1 MSDRSKDALSR
12 RDFLRTGLAAGA
24 LVPVAGLVL
33 RAPAAWAEDEKLVT
47 ETPAAAATVQALQ
60 YKNESDKPDQ
70 NCANCQFYTP
80 GSGGTGTGSRVGLT
94 AGSSPLRWANRVMSP
109 PTRRRGYHLYS
120 RYRIERKHQTDCEY
134 NRPPDR
140 RRNPLHRPVPAQHG
154 PALLPAGSAREASS
168 V

>member
-80 GSGGTGTGSRVGLT
+80 GSGGTGKCQLFMQGLVT
-94 AGSSPLRWANRVMSP
+94 EKGWCMSW
-109 PTRRRGYHLYS
+109 TKKIS
-120 RYRIERKHQTDCEY
+120 
-134 NRPPDR
+134 
-140 RRNPLHRPVPAQHG
+140 
-154 PALLPAGSAREASS
+154 
-168 V
+168 